1 MGDAA
6 VLGKRGEQMSQCLD
20 GPATWAAGAAA
31 ELREVLSG
39 HSSQGA
45 ARVQGPAGWGQKIT
59 AMGPHKPL
67 CRTPGLNIHM
77 GSGNYLTLK
86 LGIH

>member
-1 MGDAA
+1 M
-6 VLGKRGEQMSQCLD
+6 LGRRGELLSQCLD
-20 GPATWAAGAAA
+20 GPATWATGAS

-45 ARVQGPAGWGQKIT
+45 ARGRGPAGWGQKVT
-59 AMGPHKPL
+59 TLGPHQPL
-67 CRTPGLNIHM
+67 CRTPGLNIHV